1 MEEKIKKIKG
11 EFYCYRNGVVA
22 DTLRKAGFPQKII
35 FGVEIPRLSAIA
47 REYGPDPELAAALWA
62 DSEVR
67 ESRLLAAW
75 LFDPATISETDALR
89 IASEA
94 RTREEADMLA
104 FRLFKRMHNP
114 GKLLRDMEARDEC
127 SLCAKALAPHLEQI

>member
-47 REYGPDPELAAALWA
+47 REYGPDPALAAALWA
-62 DSEVR
+62 DAEVR
-67 ESRLLAAW
+67 ESRLLAAY
-75 LFDPATISETDALR
+75 LFDPAALSPEDALR
-89 IASEA
+89 LASET

-104 FRLFKRMHNP
+104 FRIFKRMANP
-114 GKLLRDMEARDEC
+114 RNLLSEMKDREDCA
-127 SLCAKALAPHLEQI
+127 LCAQALAPHLE